1 MKWSNIRSLEK
12 NGQVRPA
19 GWLSRRG
26 LWFQFSVA
34 TSSVLAAGMLSLGY
48 WVTQRI
54 SEGVIHNAAVAAAN
68 YAENFISER
77 VQELSRQSTLE
88 PESKA
93 ALDALLKKPGA
104 SLVGFRIWK
113 GDTIVYSDRRE
124 LIGQTFARSSMRER
138 AWSGQV
144 AAEYGHPHGIEDPPV
159 GEVRGA
165 ILEIYAPIY
174 KSGAGDIIA
183 LAETYQRAPG
193 LAEELASARRGS
205 WMLVGL
211 FTLVMLTLQS
221 GIVRRASSTID
232 TQRTALREKIVELSR
247 LLEDNHRL
255 QSRVNQANRRVTETN
270 ERFLRRIGAE
280 LHDGPVQLMT
290 MAVFRLDALE
300 AILKEVGKELAEE
313 TQEDTTAVREA
324 LRETLAEIRNI
335 SAGLAPPEIERLSLQ
350 GALELAARRHER
362 RSGCP
367 VNCRIGTLPEKVPF
381 SLKTCLYRVAQEGL
395 TNAFRHANGVGQIL
409 QARYEQGRIEIS
421 ILDGGPGL
429 DKAKAF
435 NEDAG
440 QGLVGLRDRVESLG
454 GEFHVSTR
462 PEGGTRLT
470 ASFEFAEADTEAPVI
485 HA

>member
-1 MKWSNIRSLEK
+1 MKFRKSKSLARGGEV
-12 NGQVRPA
+12 GLS
-19 GWLSRRG
+19 GWLARRG

-34 TSSVLAAGMLSLGY
+34 TSSVLAAGMLSLGF

-77 VQELSRQSTLE
+77 VQELSQQASLE

-104 SLVGFRIWK
+104 ALVGFRIWK
-113 GDTIVYSDRRE
+113 GDSIVYSDRRE

-144 AAEYGHPHGIEDPPV
+144 AAEYGHPHGVEDPPV

-174 KSGAGDIIA
+174 KSGSGEIIA

-221 GIVRRASSTID
+221 GIVRRASRTID
-232 TQRTALREKIVELSR
+232 TQRTALREKVVELSR
-247 LLEDNHRL
+247 LLEDNHGL
-255 QSRVNQANRRVTETN
+255 QLRVNQANRRVTETN

-280 LHDGPVQLMT
+280 LHDGPVQLLS

-300 AILKEVGKELAEE
+300 AILKEVGKDIAEE
-313 TQEDTTAVREA
+313 TREDTTAVREA
-324 LRETLAEIRNI
+324 LRETLAEIRSI

-367 VNCRIGTLPEKVPF
+367 VSCRIGTLPAEVPF
-381 SLKTCLYRVAQEGL
+381 SLKTCLYRVVQEGL
-395 TNAFRHANGVGQIL
+395 MNAFRHANGVGQIL
-409 QARYEQGRIEIS
+409 RARYEHGRIEINV
-421 ILDGGPGL
+421 LDAGPGL
-429 DKAKAF
+429 DLGKAF
-435 NEDAG
+435 REDAG
-440 QGLVGLRDRVESLG
+440 QGLVGLRDRVQSLG
-454 GEFHVSTR
+454 GEFHVSSR
-462 PEGGTRLT
+462 PEGGTCLT
-470 ASFEFAEADTEAPVI
+470 AAFEFVEAEKEPVPVN
-485 HA
+485 A